1 MKKVIYSSIVFLLA
15 FIVITACVHGN
26 TAPAKPSDTVKA
38 KQTQRSHF
46 SASQQNSSSSSQT
59 SSSQTSTAGENNSSA
74 TNKTVPS
81 ESIDS
86 TDPKSH
92 VGGEKVQLN
101 ISTIVQRRW
110 NY

>member
-46 SASQQNSSSSSQT
+46 LPL
-59 SSSQTSTAGENNSSA
+59 
-74 TNKTVPS
+74 NKILLVQARQVLLKPQLL
-81 ESIDS
+81 
-86 TDPKSH
+86 
-92 VGGEKVQLN
+92 EKTILQLLIKQSPLN
-101 ISTIVQRRW
+101 L
-110 NY
+110 